1 MLPASIS
8 TAEMWTA
15 KEAAS
20 PTSQL
25 CCLPTAQCT
34 RDLKGSRSVIL
45 DPITHSET
53 IKRRG
58 RGEGEELVK
67 RSWREN
73 CPAEST
79 ALARGVGRAPSQAT
93 PSVGTPGMLNYVPC
107 RWGSGR
113 TDSVLEKLKQADMGS
128 GLFPAWRLGEEVM
141 ARWRQGPGNGAVLER
156 LSGQVMCECP
166 RAGHVGQR
174 AGLGSTW
181 ASP

>member
-1 MLPASIS
+1 MDSKGGSLSNLPTLLPAHCP
-8 TAEMWTA
+8 MH
-15 KEAAS
+15 
-20 PTSQL
+20 
-25 CCLPTAQCT
+25 
-34 RDLKGSRSVIL
+34 KGSEGKQVCDSWPHHPFW
-45 DPITHSET
+45 DNKKE
-53 IKRRG
+53 G
-58 RGEGEELVK
+58 AGEGEELVK

-113 TDSVLEKLKQADMGS
+113 TDSVLEKLKQADMDS
-128 GLFPAWRLGEEVM
+128 GLFLAWRLGEEVM